1 MPHYIKTGYWAL
13 EKNGYKGWL
22 KLEDIISGGGGG
34 VIEVDYTT
42 LQSLISSNQLSPGAT
57 YKITGFNKNMPSG
70 GPENPNGY
78 LPEVLYDDGTNSGIT
93 IYLQAITTNTLSES
107 GHGEFYN
114 PIYGDQT
121 TYNNTDGTGL
131 YGIWDGDNPDP
142 LQVPA
147 YQVDQVVFWGGYAWK
162 NLTGNVGVADDTL
175 NLDPTDWEK
184 LPYSN
189 TTYYEKVIDEIK
201 VDLNN
206 GILIGR
212 TNVENQIT
220 VEFNADQY
228 SWWMGFDYNPVS
240 VMGWGLYSK
249 ITPEQLD
256 NEFYGISNVSVI
268 NSVCETVNFKGNE
281 FLNVKMNSS
290 YLFDNY
296 FGKDSE
302 FNYNTF
308 MHNSSVNDNTLT
320 NNSAITYNTLTDGYI
335 EFNTLTNNGY
345 IGTNTLTHGSYID
358 VNDISTGS
366 RITDNRL
373 IKGNIQFNILLT
385 DSRIDNNT
393 LAESNINDNTLTEST
408 IDINT
413 LSQNSFINENT
424 LIQSNINNNTL
435 TSSSTIRQNTLTSN
449 SGIQFNTLTISYI
462 NVNVLTDSTIEVNTL
477 TNTSSIGFMTLTNNT
492 TILFNTL
499 ISSTFESI
507 TLTNKTLGNINITKT
522 GLNDNLSTATDI
534 FLNTEKK
541 IFTRLDGTKRLLYY
555 NTSDTPTIVNVNA

>member
-1 MPHYIKTGYWAL
+1 MP
-13 EKNGYKGWL
+13 
-22 KLEDIISGGGGG
+22 D
-34 VIEVDYTT
+34 
-42 LQSLISSNQLSPGAT
+42 
-57 YKITGFNKNMPSG
+57 G

-228 SWWMGFDYNPVS
+228 SWWMGLWDTILKSNPIA

-249 ITPEQLD
+249 VTPEQLD
-256 NEFYGISNVSVI
+256 DEFYGISNVSVI
-268 NSVCETVNFKGNE
+268 NSVCETVNFKGVS
-281 FLNVKMNSS
+281 FLNVEINSS
-290 YLFDNY
+290 YLYDNY
-296 FGKDSE
+296 FGKDSQ
-302 FNYNTF
+302 FNYNTLVN
-308 MHNSSVNDNTLT
+308 NSFLNNNKLT
-320 NNSAITYNTLTDGYI
+320 NGSDITYNTLTDSYI
-335 EFNTLTNNGY
+335 QFNTLTDNGY
-345 IGTNTLTHGSYID
+345 IGTNILIDGSSID
-358 VNDISTGS
+358 VNDISTNS
-366 RITDNRL
+366 S
-373 IKGNIQFNILLT
+373 IQTNALT
-385 DSRIDNNT
+385 KDCYIGNNT
-393 LAESNINDNTLTEST
+393 LTNSRIQKNKSSQNSGIRDNTLTNGN
-408 IDINT
+408 IDDNILT
-413 LSQNSFINENT
+413 QNSIIE
-424 LIQSNINNNTL
+424 NNTL
-435 TSSSTIRQNTLTSN
+435 TQSVINTNTLTSGSTVRQNTLPSS
-449 SGIQFNTLTISYI
+449 SGIQFNTLAISYI
-462 NVNVLTDSTIEVNTL
+462 NNNVLTDSTIEVNTL

-499 ISSTFESI
+499 ISSTVESI
-507 TLTNKTLGNINITKT
+507 TLTNKTLGNINIAKT
-522 GLNDNLSTATDI
+522 NLNDNLSTATDI

>member
-22 KLEDIISGGGGG
+22 KLEDIISGGGG

-42 LQSLISSNQLSPGAT
+42 LQSLISSNQLSPGAI
-57 YKITGFNKNMPSG
+57 YKITGFNKNMPDG

-249 ITPEQLD
+249 VTPEGLD

-268 NSVCETVNFKGNE
+268 NSVCETVNFKGGG
-281 FLNVKMNSS
+281 FLNVKMNDS
-290 YLFDNY
+290 YLFENY
-296 FGKDSE
+296 FGIKCYLTDISMSIYSSME
-302 FNYNTF
+302 NNTVTGITF
-308 MHNSSVNDNTLT
+308 GYSTIESNILINSRIDNNILIYSSINSNTLT
-320 NNSAITYNTLTDGYI
+320 SSNINGNLMQSSNTLPRFTINNNTLTDSSIQNNTLSGNNFTVIQYNTLTDGNI
-335 EFNTLTNNGY
+335 QSNTLTNGSS
-345 IGTNTLTHGSYID
+345 IQTNTLTNSSIQSNTLSNSVIY
-358 VNDISTGS
+358 NNISTINS
-366 RITDNRL
+366 SIES
-373 IKGNIQFNILLT
+373 NILT
-385 DSRIDNNT
+385 DSYITYNT
-393 LAESNINDNTLTEST
+393 LVNSSFDFST
-408 IDINT
+408 
-413 LSQNSFINENT
+413 SG
-424 LIQSNINNNTL
+424 TL
-435 TSSSTIRQNTLTSN
+435 TSK
-449 SGIQFNTLTISYI
+449 TISNIEANYAVAI
-462 NVNVLTDSTIEVNTL
+462 FNISAATI
-477 TNTSSIGFMTLTNNT
+477 IY
-492 TILFNTL
+492 
-499 ISSTFESI
+499 
-507 TLTNKTLGNINITKT
+507 GNYTKQ
-522 GLNDNLSTATDI
+522 
-534 FLNTEKK
+534 
-541 IFTRLDGTKRLLYY
+541 IFTRQDGTVKLSYY
-555 NTSDTPTIVNVNA
+555 DNTDVLQVVAVNA